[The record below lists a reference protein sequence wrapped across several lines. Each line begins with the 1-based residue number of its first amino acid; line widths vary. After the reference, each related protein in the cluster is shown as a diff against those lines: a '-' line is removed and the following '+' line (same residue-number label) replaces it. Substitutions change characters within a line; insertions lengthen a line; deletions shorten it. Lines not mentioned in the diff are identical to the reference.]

1 MKRTF
6 RIRIIIIT
14 IILICIIAVG
24 IFLKLKDSNKNY
36 ELVQVN
42 EYNYFVSKQNNFFG
56 VIDKKGNIIVES
68 EYDEVKIPNPEKA
81 IFICRK
87 NENIKVLNE
96 NKEQLLTQYEKV
108 DAIKLKNVSGDLI
121 YEKSVLKYK
130 ENEKYGII
138 NFEGKK
144 ITKAIYD
151 EIENLP
157 YKEGELIVKQ
167 NEKYGIINIKGGK
180 IINTEYDQIVV
191 DGYYNEGNNYKYAG
205 YKILNK
211 TEEGYRYGYINY
223 KGELI
228 EEAQYNELS
237 RIRDID
243 DIDNVYILGAKNG
256 QFGITKN
263 GKLILQNE
271 YQSISFNETNN
282 LLAIEKS
289 KKYGVSDLNGK
300 IIVPIEYNKISING
314 MYLYAENEQGITV
327 YNNEG
332 SQVNIDPNI
341 ALIDTENEK
350 YRIKINTTDGTKYGI
365 IGKDGKKLVDEK
377 YNYIEYLYEQYFI
390 VSNEKSKLGVIND
403 KDNEKIEIIYD
414 SIQKIQD
421 TDIIQTSITENET
434 TYLFSKNMNKICEM
448 VDARVEINNNYIKIY
463 NNKEVKYF
471 DKEGN
476 ELKSTE
482 VYPEN
487 KLYLKEINN
496 KYGFVDKD
504 NRIVVQLKYDQAKEF
519 NEFGFAA
526 VNIDGKW
533 GAIDEQGNEVVSPIY
548 EFNNSIDPSFIG
560 KYYKVTYGFGEVYFT
575 DDK

>member
-24 IFLKLKDSNKNY
+24 IYLKLKDSNKNY

>member
-180 IINTEYDQIVV
+180 IINTEY
-191 DGYYNEGNNYKYAG
+191 
-205 YKILNK
+205 
-211 TEEGYRYGYINY
+211 
-223 KGELI
+223 
-228 EEAQYNELS
+228 
-237 RIRDID
+237 
-243 DIDNVYILGAKNG
+243 
-256 QFGITKN
+256 
-263 GKLILQNE
+263 
-271 YQSISFNETNN
+271 
-282 LLAIEKS
+282 
-289 KKYGVSDLNGK
+289 
-300 IIVPIEYNKISING
+300 
-314 MYLYAENEQGITV
+314 
-327 YNNEG
+327 
-332 SQVNIDPNI
+332 
-341 ALIDTENEK
+341 
-350 YRIKINTTDGTKYGI
+350 
-365 IGKDGKKLVDEK
+365 
-377 YNYIEYLYEQYFI
+377 
-390 VSNEKSKLGVIND
+390 
-403 KDNEKIEIIYD
+403 
-414 SIQKIQD
+414 
-421 TDIIQTSITENET
+421 
-434 TYLFSKNMNKICEM
+434 
-448 VDARVEINNNYIKIY
+448 
-463 NNKEVKYF
+463 
-471 DKEGN
+471 
-476 ELKSTE
+476 
-482 VYPEN
+482 
-487 KLYLKEINN
+487 
-496 KYGFVDKD
+496 
-504 NRIVVQLKYDQAKEF
+504 
-519 NEFGFAA
+519 
-526 VNIDGKW
+526 
-533 GAIDEQGNEVVSPIY
+533 
-548 EFNNSIDPSFIG
+548 
-560 KYYKVTYGFGEVYFT
+560 
-575 DDK
+575 

>member
-228 EEAQYNELS
+228 EEVQYNELS